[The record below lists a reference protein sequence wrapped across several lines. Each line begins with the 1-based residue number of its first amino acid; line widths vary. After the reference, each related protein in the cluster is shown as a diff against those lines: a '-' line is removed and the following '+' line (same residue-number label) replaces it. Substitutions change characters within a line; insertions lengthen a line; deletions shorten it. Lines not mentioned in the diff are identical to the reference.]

1 MREEIKH
8 SLYRYMI
15 RKNISPENVKDT
27 DISLWTLF
35 NDVRNEDSR
44 WWLLT
49 EDHFNLNQFKAMKYL
64 DQFLKTIKKKT

>member
-1 MREEIKH
+1 MREEIKN

-15 RKNISPENVKDT
+15 RKNISPENVKDM

-44 WWLLT
+44 WWSLT
-49 EDHFNLNQFKAMKYL
+49 EDHFNLNQFKPMKSL
-64 DQFLKTIKKKT
+64 DQYLKTIKKKT